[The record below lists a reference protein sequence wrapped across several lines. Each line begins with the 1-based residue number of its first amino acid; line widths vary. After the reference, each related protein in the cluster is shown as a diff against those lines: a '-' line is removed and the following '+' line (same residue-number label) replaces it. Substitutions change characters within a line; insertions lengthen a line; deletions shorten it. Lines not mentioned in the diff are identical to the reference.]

1 MMMGPTKKKVITAG
15 VVAFT
20 IPVVVGSF
28 MFMQY
33 KKGVEEEMNR
43 LRIETATVERYVFAN
58 SLTAGE
64 IITKGD
70 LKLAK
75 IKEESAPKDSY
86 TDKKNINSKN
96 VGEVLDVD
104 TLIGRRVRIN
114 AEEKTIV
121 ASSMLVTDEDKE
133 LTIDERFQE
142 FNSILLPSDLNS
154 GDYIDIRLT
163 MPSGENYIVVS
174 GKEVK
179 DIGKSTDS
187 NTMYLQLS
195 EEEILRTTAAILE
208 SYMGDGFKIY
218 ATKYVD
224 PSAQLYTYK
233 RVNLIEAYKE
243 AIKALVEERQ
253 KEADEDPTA
262 YKEKYHI
269 ETSNDTAIGAIT
281 GALGGGKEKIKV
293 TEADITIAEIATK
306 MGLEQKQV
314 KEIKKAVDENDE
326 ELQKLYNDKLVATRR
341 DMVNTYPVKANIA
354 NLIKANPNILETI
367 KEKYNLEQ
375 IIKERSELF
384 EMPLYR
390 YNEYGNLEVQEALTK
405 IQEGINREIEVQ
417 KAERKKYLQALVLAN
432 SNSSEE

>member
-15 VVAFT
+15 VIAFI

-28 MFMQY
+28 MFMKY
-33 KKGVEEEMNR
+33 KKGVEEEMAR
-43 LRIETATVERYVFAN
+43 LRVETATVERYVFAN

-96 VGEVLDVD
+96 VNSVLDVD

-121 ASSMLVTDEDKE
+121 ASSMLVTEDERE
-133 LTIDERFQE
+133 LTIDQRFQE

-163 MPSGENYIVVS
+163 MPSGENYIVIA

-179 DIGKSTDS
+179 NIGSSTDS
-187 NTMYLQLS
+187 TTMYLQLT

-208 SYMGDGFKIY
+208 SYMGDGFKLY

-243 AIKALVEERQ
+243 ALKALVEERQ
-253 KEADEDPTA
+253 AEADADPTA

-269 ETSNDTAIGAIT
+269 ETSSGSTIDLIT
-281 GALGGGKEKIKV
+281 GALGGKETIKV
-293 TEADITIAEIATK
+293 TEADITLEEIATR
-306 MGLEQKQV
+306 MGLEVKQV

-367 KEKYNLEQ
+367 KEKYNLEE
-375 IIKERSELF
+375 IIKQRSELF
-384 EMPLYR
+384 DMPLYK
-390 YNEYGNLEVQEALTK
+390 YNEYGELEAQEALSK
-405 IQEGINREIEVQ
+405 IQEGINKEIEVQ

>member
-15 VVAFT
+15 VIAFI

-28 MFMQY
+28 MFMKY
-33 KKGVEEEMNR
+33 KKGVEEEMAR
-43 LRIETATVERYVFAN
+43 LRVETATVERYVFAN

-96 VGEVLDVD
+96 VNSVLDVD

-121 ASSMLVTDEDKE
+121 ASSMLVTEDERE
-133 LTIDERFQE
+133 LTIDQRFQE

-163 MPSGENYIVVS
+163 MPSGENYIVIA

-179 DIGKSTDS
+179 NIGSSTDS
-187 NTMYLQLS
+187 TTMYLQLT

-208 SYMGDGFKIY
+208 SYMGDGFKLY

-243 AIKALVEERQ
+243 ALKALVEERQ
-253 KEADEDPTA
+253 AEADADPTA

-269 ETSNDTAIGAIT
+269 ETSSGSTIDLIT
-281 GALGGGKEKIKV
+281 GALGGKETIKV
-293 TEADITIAEIATK
+293 TEADITLEEIATR
-306 MGLEQKQV
+306 MGLEVKQV

-326 ELQKLYNDKLVATRR
+326 VI
-341 DMVNTYPVKANIA
+341 PSIVKI
-354 NLIKANPNILETI
+354 
-367 KEKYNLEQ
+367 
-375 IIKERSELF
+375 SE
-384 EMPLYR
+384 
-390 YNEYGNLEVQEALTK
+390 NEYEVSGDLSISDMLDQLGLDEDMIESTYTSVGGWVTELLEHIPEQNETAEYGAFK
-405 IQEGINREIEVQ
+405 ITV
-417 KAERKKYLQALVLAN
+417 LQVKEQSVEKIRLIIDT
-432 SNSSEE
+432 SETEKD

>member
-1 MMMGPTKKKVITAG
+1 M
-15 VVAFT
+15 
-20 IPVVVGSF
+20 
-28 MFMQY
+28 
-33 KKGVEEEMNR
+33 
-43 LRIETATVERYVFAN
+43 
-58 SLTAGE
+58 
-64 IITKGD
+64 
-70 LKLAK
+70 
-75 IKEESAPKDSY
+75 
-86 TDKKNINSKN
+86 
-96 VGEVLDVD
+96 LDVD

-121 ASSMLVTDEDKE
+121 ASSMLVTEDERE
-133 LTIDERFQE
+133 LTIDQRFQE

-154 GDYIDIRLT
+154 GDYVDIRIT

-187 NTMYLQLS
+187 NTMYLQLT

-243 AIKALVEERQ
+243 ALKALVEERQ
-253 KEADEDPTA
+253 AEADADPTA
-262 YKEKYHI
+262 YKEKHHI
-269 ETSNDTAIGAIT
+269 ETSSGSTIDLIT
-281 GALGGGKEKIKV
+281 GALGGKETIKV
-293 TEADITIAEIATK
+293 TEADITLEEIATR
-306 MGLEQKQV
+306 MGLEVKQV
-314 KEIKKAVDENDE
+314 KEIKKAVDENDQ

-367 KEKYNLEQ
+367 KEKYNLEEIVKQ
-375 IIKERSELF
+375 RSELF
-384 EMPLYR
+384 DLPLYR
-390 YNEYGNLEVQEALTK
+390 YNEYGDLEAQEALSK
-405 IQEGINREIEVQ
+405 IQEGINKEIEVQ